1 MRIRLRTII
10 ASVAALAALAAI
22 SVASAP
28 TVAQYVA
35 EREVDKTLGR
45 IRRLSTAV
53 ADRGEVSVDI
63 GARSVTVHD
72 ISIDPPG
79 GRSRIQ
85 IGSLTI
91 VRPWQVDDN
100 LTAERVVAEHI
111 RVESTLGETI
121 IPRFE
126 ARDYSG
132 LSRGLVATP
141 GIGSSARSQA
151 EIIASISSAE
161 ASAPSIEITET
172 RTKITRTFKDVTISR
187 ISNGV
192 LDTMMI
198 GSASVTAP
206 NLKPGRAVRTE
217 GLTLTGSK
225 LVAKSLS
232 LPTLWRFYA
241 GDGAGDREVLLRS
254 LAIDELTIRAGM
266 RPDGAW
272 RASAK
277 GAFAEDFRLRAL
289 GFPFAVIDDVI
300 AKLDS
305 DEPATPADNRQR
317 IAVVVDA
324 ARAFSFASI
333 GAREITIESRGA
345 DGARRSGRADSFA
358 LEGYADARLE
368 RIRAD
373 GVRYAPDDA
382 SDIAARSFELER
394 FDASRIA
401 EYGARVGR
409 NEVMLQTRPTTEEI
423 IRTAPR
429 IAQISLTGADAK
441 NAVGALEVAKADIVL
456 DAPLDDVPQKVT
468 ARFSN
473 LNATGA
479 ADTSFRRLLEAA
491 ALDRLEGSGMASL
504 SFDLTRRELAL
515 DALKVK
521 FEGVGAVHAKGAFG
535 EVDPTLAMSAGAAMF
550 EKFSSIVLEPFRF
563 TIENDGGFE
572 TLLKRAAARAGQPE
586 DQFRAALAERTQE
599 EFARL
604 FGPPAVQS
612 AAALAGFIREPRSI
626 VVSVDPRDAE
636 VRLIDFLQSLNL
648 GPAGIAQTID
658 VRVFNRR

>member
-1 MRIRLRTII
+1 MKVRTII
-10 ASVAALAALAAI
+10 VAVAVLGALGGGLAI
-22 SVASAP
+22 SAP
-28 TVAQYVA
+28 TIAHYVA
-35 EREVDKTLGR
+35 VREVDQALAR

-53 ADRGEVSVDI
+53 ANRGDVSVDI
-63 GARSVTVHD
+63 GARSVTIHD

-79 GRSRIQ
+79 DDSRVG

-91 VRPWQVDDN
+91 VRPWQVDEN
-100 LTAERVVAEHI
+100 LTADRVVAENVRI
-111 RVESTLGETI
+111 ESSLGETT

-126 ARDYSG
+126 IRRYSG

-141 GIGSSARSQA
+141 GVGSSARSQA
-151 EIIASISSAE
+151 EVIASISSAE
-161 ASAPSIEITET
+161 ASASSIEIVET
-172 RTKITRTFKDVTISR
+172 RTRITRTFKDVTISG
-187 ISNGV
+187 ISSGV
-192 LDTMMI
+192 LNTI
-198 GSASVTAP
+198 AVGSASVTAP
-206 NLKPGRAVRTE
+206 NLRPGRPVRTE
-217 GLTLTGSK
+217 GMTLTGSN
-225 LVAKSLS
+225 LHAKSLS

-241 GDGAGDREVLLRS
+241 GDGAGEREALLRS
-254 LAIDELTIRAGM
+254 LTVSELTLRAGVS
-266 RPDGAW
+266 PDGMW

-289 GFPFAVIDDVI
+289 AFPFAVLSDMV
-300 AKLDS
+300 AKLDAE
-305 DEPATPADNRQR
+305 EPPTPADIRQR
-317 IAVVVDA
+317 ISILVDA
-324 ARAFSFASI
+324 SRAFSFASI
-333 GAREITIESRGA
+333 GASEITVASRGS
-345 DGARRSGRADSFA
+345 DGARRAGRAENVVLD
-358 LEGYADARLE
+358 GYADARLD
-368 RIRAD
+368 RARAE
-373 GVRYAPDDA
+373 GVRYARDDKGSVGA
-382 SDIAARSFELER
+382 KSFELKS
-394 FDASRIA
+394 FDASRLA

-409 NEVMLQTRPTTEEI
+409 DEVMLSTRPTTEEI

-429 IAQISLTGADAK
+429 IAQISLTGGEAK
-441 NAVGALEVAKADIVL
+441 NDLGGLEVEKVDIAL

-468 ARFSN
+468 ARFSK

-479 ADTSFRRLLEAA
+479 ADTSFGRLLEAA
-491 ALDRLEGSGMASL
+491 ALDRLEGSGLASL
-504 SFDLTRRELAL
+504 SFDLTRRELSL
-515 DALKVK
+515 DALNVR

-535 EVDPTLAMSAGAAMF
+535 EVDPVLAMSSGSALF

-586 DQFRAALAERTQE
+586 DQFRTALADRMQE

-626 VVSVDPRDAE
+626 VVSIDPKDAE
-636 VRLIDFLQSLNL
+636 VRLLDFIQSLNL

>member
-1 MRIRLRTII
+1 MRLRTII
-10 ASVAALAALAAI
+10 VSVAALAMLVGAAI
-22 SVASAP
+22 VSAP
-28 TVAQYVA
+28 TVAHYVA
-35 EREVDKTLGR
+35 AREVDKALAR

-53 ADRGEVSVDI
+53 ADRGEVAVDI

-79 GRSRIQ
+79 DDSRIR
-85 IGSLTI
+85 IGSLTF
-91 VRPWQVDDN
+91 VRPWQIDEN
-100 LTAERVVAEHI
+100 LTAERVVAEDI
-111 RVESTLGETI
+111 RVDSPLGETT

-141 GIGSSARSQA
+141 GVGSSARSQA
-151 EIIASISSAE
+151 AIIASISSSE
-161 ASAPSIEITET
+161 ASAPSIEIVEK
-172 RTKITRTFKDVTISR
+172 RTKVTRTFKDIAISGIASGVTDTVTIGAATVS
-187 ISNGV
+187 
-192 LDTMMI
+192 
-198 GSASVTAP
+198 AP

-217 GLTLTGSK
+217 GVTLTGSK

-241 GDGAGDREVLLRS
+241 GDGAGEREVLLRS
-254 LAIDELTIRAGM
+254 LSIDELTVRAGM
-266 RPDGAW
+266 RPDGIW

-277 GAFAEDFRLRAL
+277 SAFVEDFRLRAL
-289 GFPFAVIDDVI
+289 AFPFAMIDDVI
-300 AKLDS
+300 AKLDA

-333 GAREITIESRGA
+333 GAREITFDSRGA
-345 DGARRSGRADSFA
+345 DGARRTARAESFA
-358 LEGYADARLE
+358 LDGYADAHFDRM
-368 RIRAD
+368 RGS

-382 SDIAARSFELER
+382 SDIAAQSFELER
-394 FDASRIA
+394 LDASRIA
-401 EYGARVGR
+401 DYGARVGR
-409 NEVMLQTRPTTEEI
+409 DEVMLTTRPTTEEI

-429 IAQISLTGADAK
+429 FAQISVTGGEAK
-441 NAVGALEVAKADIVL
+441 NAAGALDVAKADIIL

-468 ARFSN
+468 ARFSK

-479 ADTSFRRLLEAA
+479 ADTAFGRLLEAA
-491 ALDRLEGSGMASL
+491 ALDRLEGSGLASL

-515 DALKVK
+515 DALRVT
-521 FEGVGAVHAKGAFG
+521 FEGVGAIHAKGAFG
-535 EVDPTLAMSAGAAMF
+535 EVDPMLGMAAGAALF
-550 EKFSSIVLEPFRF
+550 EKFSAIVLEPFRF
-563 TIENDGGFE
+563 TVENDGGFE
-572 TLLKRAAARAGQPE
+572 TLLKRAAARAGKPE
-586 DQFRAALAERTQE
+586 DQFRTALADRTQE

-626 VVSVDPRDAE
+626 VVSIDPKDAE
-636 VRLIDFLQSLNL
+636 VRLLDFIQSLNL

-658 VRVFNRR
+658 VRVYNKR